1 MHKLLRHSLLTLT
14 ALLTAALAAA
24 QSVTWKSSVEPLGG
38 DAYRIVL
45 EAAIP
50 AGYHMYDMGPYEGG
64 PTATTIVLTPGE
76 GVQLDGPV
84 EQLTKAHTYYDEL
97 FGMQI
102 GTLSGKP
109 RFAQKV
115 HLATAKGTVTAQLE
129 WMICNDSSCMPPDDT
144 ELTIEIA
151 ASAAPAA
158 PAKGEAA
165 QSAPAATAPVKTTP
179 VKAET
184 TPAAATAQTAE
195 SAVQEPAQEA
205 APATVAPAG
214 EQTEPA
220 AEVAPAAEAAEAAP
234 VKDAAGSKGLW
245 ALIIEAILWGFAAL
259 LTPCVFPMVP
269 MTVSY
274 FLKGEGGAAMG
285 RLRASL
291 YGLFIVLRYTVPI
304 AAIILITRIVGG
316 DAVTADIFNWLATHW
331 LPNIIFFLVFMV
343 FAASFFGAFE
353 ITMPSWM
360 VNKTDSKAD
369 TKGIGGIFFLALT
382 LVLVSFSCTGPIVG
396 SVLIKSTSGE
406 FWTPI
411 ITMLAFS
418 VAFALPFTLFAL
430 FPSVLKKLP
439 KSGGWLN
446 SVKVVIGF
454 IEVALGMKFLSVAD
468 QTYHWGLLDREV
480 YLAVWIVVFALLG
493 FYLLGKI
500 RFAHDSDLPY
510 VGVGRLTL
518 AIIVFSFVVYMI
530 PGMWGAP
537 LKALSGYLP
546 PLTTQ
551 DFVLGQHTAAVP
563 TGTSASGSH
572 ALLTVEGKQPK
583 YSDFLHLPHGLE
595 GFFDLREAEAYAA
608 KVGKPLF
615 IDFTGHGCVNCRE
628 MEARVWSDPQVLD
641 ILRNDYVIVALYSD
655 DKKVLP
661 ESEWV
666 TTDAGKVLK
675 GLGKINS
682 YYALKTYGVNAQPY
696 YVLQGADGRPLV
708 APRGYDLSVEGF
720 VEFLQSGLAA
730 YKQQK

>member
-1 MHKLLRHSLLTLT
+1 MNMYGRIRTLLLPLLLLATTLT
-14 ALLTAALAAA
+14 AAA
-24 QSVTWKSSVEPLGG
+24 QNVKWSSSTEHLEG
-38 DAYRIVL
+38 DQYRIVL
-45 EAAIP
+45 EATIP

-64 PTATTIVLTPGE
+64 PNATSITFTPGE
-76 GVQLDGPV
+76 GVALDGGI
-84 EQLTKAHTYYDEL
+84 EQLSTPHRYFDQMFQME
-97 FGMQI
+97 I
-102 GTLSGKP
+102 GTFSGKAQ
-109 RFAQKV
+109 FAQRVTLKAAQ
-115 HLATAKGTVTAQLE
+115 ATLKAQVE
-129 WMICNDSSCMPPDDT
+129 WMICDDTSCMPPEDT
-144 ELTIEIA
+144 ELTITLPE
-151 ASAAPAA
+151 S
-158 PAKGEAA
+158 
-165 QSAPAATAPVKTTP
+165 SAATASIETVPTTP
-179 VKAET
+179 TSEV
-184 TPAAATAQTAE
+184 
-195 SAVQEPAQEA
+195 
-205 APATVAPAG
+205 
-214 EQTEPA
+214 
-220 AEVAPAAEAAEAAP
+220 VAPAA
-234 VKDAAGSKGLW
+234 KDAAGSKGLW

-291 YGLFIVLRYTVPI
+291 YGLFIVLLYTVPI

-331 LPNIIFFLVFMV
+331 LPNVIFFLVFMV

-369 TKGIGGIFFLALT
+369 TKGLGGIFFLALT

-468 QTYHWGLLDREV
+468 QTYHWGLLDREI
-480 YLAVWIVVFALLG
+480 YLAVWIVVFSLLG
-493 FYLLGKI
+493 LYLLGKI
-500 RFAHDSDLPY
+500 RFAHDDEVRHL
-510 VGVGRLTL
+510 GVGRLAL
-518 AIIVFSFVVYMI
+518 AIVVFSFVVYMI

-537 LKALSGYLP
+537 LKGLSGYLP
-546 PLTTQ
+546 PITSQ
-551 DFVLGQHTAAVP
+551 DFVLGANTA
-563 TGTSASGSH
+563 SAAPSDSI
-572 ALLTVEGKQPK
+572 AGKPK

-595 GFFDLREAEAYAA
+595 GFFDLEEAEVYAA

-628 MEARVWSDPQVLD
+628 MEARVWSDPEVLE
-641 ILRNDYVIVALYSD
+641 ILRNDYVICALYSD
-655 DKKVLP
+655 DKKELP
-661 ESEWV
+661 EEDWV

-675 GLGKINS
+675 SLGKINS

-696 YVLQGADGRPLV
+696 YVLQGADGQPLV
-708 APRGYDLSVEGF
+708 EPRGYDLSVEGF
-720 VEFLQSGLAA
+720 VAFLRSGLEA
-730 YKQQK
+730 YRNGK